1 MIRVT
6 GTLIVNRR
14 HGRNGYFSVGDLVTD
29 IGEFKVKDAVLD
41 QYEPGEY
48 KGDFII
54 KWIEPH
60 SNTWRGRVFIE
71 NRATLQDIIIF
82 DAVEDDGAAQASAAA
97 MTPPETDPLEE
108 ESAGSSE
115 RPADVHSTPAIQME
129 SAIPDSLPQQSDA
142 AVGSADLTTEQR
154 ALLGDELVELYAQR
168 QRIKLDPTVDRE
180 VFRNQRDL
188 LKACGYRF
196 DSTQQDWVCTS

>member
-1 MIRVT
+1 MIRVP
-6 GTLIVNRR
+6 GTLIINRR
-14 HGRNGYFSVGDLVTD
+14 TGRNGSFSVGDLVTD
-29 IGEFKVKDAVLD
+29 IGEFKVKDTALD

-82 DAVEDDGAAQASAAA
+82 DAVEDLGTAEASAAA

-108 ESAGSSE
+108 STGSSE
-115 RPADVHSTPAIQME
+115 RPADVSNTSGVKMATAT
-129 SAIPDSLPQQSDA
+129 SDSLHQQDSA
-142 AVGSADLTTEQR
+142 EAGSADLTAEQR
-154 ALLGDELVELYAQR
+154 VLLGDELAELYAQR

-180 VFRNQRDL
+180 VFRKQRDL

>member
-1 MIRVT
+1 MIRVP
-6 GTLIVNRR
+6 GTLIINRR
-14 HGRNGYFSVGDLVTD
+14 TGRNGSFSVGDLVTD
-29 IGEFKVKDAVLD
+29 IGEFKVKDTALD

-60 SNTWRGRVFIE
+60 SNTWRGRVYIE

-82 DAVEDDGAAQASAAA
+82 DAVEDCGAAEASAEA
-97 MTPPETDPLEE
+97 MRPPEKDPLEE
-108 ESAGSSE
+108 SPGSSK
-115 RPADVHSTPAIQME
+115 RPADVPSTPSVEMATTTPE
-129 SAIPDSLPQQSDA
+129 SLPQQSNA
-142 AVGSADLTTEQR
+142 ESGTADLTAEQR
-154 ALLGDELVELYAQR
+154 ALLGDELAELYAQR

-180 VFRNQRDL
+180 LFRKQRDL

-196 DSTQQDWVCTS
+196 DSTQQEWVCTP

>member
-1 MIRVT
+1 MIRVP
-6 GTLIVNRR
+6 GTLIINRR
-14 HGRNGYFSVGDLVTD
+14 TGRNGSFSVGDLVTD
-29 IGEFKVKDAVLD
+29 IGEFKVKDTALD

-82 DAVEDDGAAQASAAA
+82 DAVEDLGTAEASAAA
-97 MTPPETDPLEE
+97 MTPPEIDPLEE
-108 ESAGSSE
+108 STGSSE
-115 RPADVHSTPAIQME
+115 HPADVPCTPCVEMATTTPE
-129 SAIPDSLPQQSDA
+129 SLPQQSNA
-142 AVGSADLTTEQR
+142 ESGTANLTTEQR
-154 ALLGDELVELYAQR
+154 VLLGDESAELYAQR

-180 VFRNQRDL
+180 VFRKQRDL
-188 LKACGYRF
+188 LRACGYRF

>member
-14 HGRNGYFSVGDLVTD
+14 QGRNGYFSVGDLVTD

-60 SNTWRGRVFIE
+60 SNTWRGRVYIE

-82 DAVEDDGAAQASAAA
+82 DAVEDRGAAEASAEA
-97 MTPPETDPLEE
+97 MRPPETEPIE
-108 ESAGSSE
+108 ESPCSSE
-115 RPADVHSTPAIQME
+115 RPADVPCTPCVEMATTTPE
-129 SAIPDSLPQQSDA
+129 SLPQQSDA
-142 AVGSADLTTEQR
+142 ESGTANLTTEQR
-154 ALLGDELVELYAQR
+154 VLLGDELAELYA
-168 QRIKLDPTVDRE
+168 
-180 VFRNQRDL
+180 
-188 LKACGYRF
+188 
-196 DSTQQDWVCTS
+196 